1 MESRQS
7 LKTRLRPRPR
17 ETQMDSQVGGQ
28 AAMNVMRLG
37 KLCTQLDEV
46 MIIEDLDDGHEV
58 CRTNESVASSK
69 NEGEETWMAPSL
81 LDDDLV
87 LGDCDSD
94 DEVDCPASSSGRTT
108 ARRLMQARAQQC
120 IVCIEEKEHTFVPPH
135 QTTTCQ
141 VEGHRFCS
149 DCWIDFLDH
158 GLLVLRRGVSP
169 APLSCPICRSCI
181 HVPDVWTVD
190 VELPTVWQGTKKEV
204 DSQVQCKEV
213 QVLSPTSDSERSAEQ
228 SWVSAESA
236 GSDDCA
242 PERHMLPPLCRRV
255 WAAAVRSGTPYLRT
269 VLGDARSEASGFVHL
284 DAIHNA

>member
-1 MESRQS
+1 
-7 LKTRLRPRPR
+7 
-17 ETQMDSQVGGQ
+17 
-28 AAMNVMRLG
+28 
-37 KLCTQLDEV
+37 
-46 MIIEDLDDGHEV
+46 
-58 CRTNESVASSK
+58 
-69 NEGEETWMAPSL
+69 MAPSL

-120 IVCIEEKEHTFVPPH
+120 IVCMEEKEHTFVPPH

-228 SWVSAESA
+228 SWVSAEST

-242 PERHMLPPLCRRV
+242 PERHMLPPLVSPRLGRRS
-255 WAAAVRSGTPYLRT
+255 ALRNPVPPHGPGRCAQRGQWFCT
-269 VLGDARSEASGFVHL
+269 FGRYPQCL
-284 DAIHNA
+284 IHGAK

>member
-1 MESRQS
+1 
-7 LKTRLRPRPR
+7 
-17 ETQMDSQVGGQ
+17 MDSLGGQ
-28 AAMNVMRLG
+28 AAMSVMRLG
-37 KLCTQLDEV
+37 KLCTQLNEV
-46 MIIEDLDDGHEV
+46 MIIEELDGQEV
-58 CRTNESVASSK
+58 CRTVDETKALVSENDQ
-69 NEGEETWMAPSL
+69 GEEKWTAPAL

-94 DEVDCPASSSGRTT
+94 DEVLCPASSSGRTA
-108 ARRLMQARAQQC
+108 ARKLMQARAQQC
-120 IVCIEEKEHTFVPPH
+120 IVCMEEKEHTFVPPH
-135 QTTTCQ
+135 ETAGHQ

-181 HVPDVWTVD
+181 YVPDVWTVD
-190 VELPTVWQGTKKEV
+190 VELPSVWQGTKKEV
-204 DSQVQCKEV
+204 DEQVQCKEV
-213 QVLSPTSDSERSAEQ
+213 QVLTPTSDTERSSEQ

-242 PERHMLPPLCRRV
+242 PEGRHMLPPLCRRV
-255 WAAAVRSGTPYLRT
+255 WAAAVRSGAQYLRT
-269 VLGDARSEASGFVHL
+269 VLGDARSEAGFVHL

>member
-1 MESRQS
+1 
-7 LKTRLRPRPR
+7 
-17 ETQMDSQVGGQ
+17 
-28 AAMNVMRLG
+28 
-37 KLCTQLDEV
+37 
-46 MIIEDLDDGHEV
+46 
-58 CRTNESVASSK
+58 
-69 NEGEETWMAPSL
+69 MAPSL

-120 IVCIEEKEHTFVPPH
+120 IVCMEEKEHTFVPPH

-204 DSQVQCKEV
+204 DSQVQRV
-213 QVLSPTSDSERSAEQ
+213 RDRTTVLQKGTCCPHCVAASGPPQ
-228 SWVSAESA
+228 
-236 GSDDCA
+236 CA
-242 PERHMLPPLCRRV
+242 PEP
-255 WAAAVRSGTPYLRT
+255 STS
-269 VLGDARSEASGFVHL
+269 ARSWAMRAARPVVLYIWTPSTMLDPRREVTPASQEPSLFRKEGRPNDETRGCQL
-284 DAIHNA
+284 LAKKYDMT

>member
-1 MESRQS
+1 
-7 LKTRLRPRPR
+7 
-17 ETQMDSQVGGQ
+17 MDSQTGGPG
-28 AAMNVMRLG
+28 AMNVMRLG

-46 MIIEDLDDGHEV
+46 MIIEELDDGHEV
-58 CRTNESVASSK
+58 CRTTESVASSK
-69 NEGEETWMAPSL
+69 FEGEETWMAPSL

-94 DEVDCPASSSGRTT
+94 DEVNCPASSSGRTT

-120 IVCIEEKEHTFVPPH
+120 IVCMEEKEHTFVPPH
-135 QTTTCQ
+135 ESTTTC

-213 QVLSPTSDSERSAEQ
+213 QVLSPTSDSERSANEPGR
-228 SWVSAESA
+228 WVSAESS

-255 WAAAVRSGTPYLRT
+255 WAAAVRSGTQYLRT
-269 VLGDARSEASGFVHL
+269 VLGDARSEVSGFVHL